1 MGNGRR
7 GEVKRPCSTS
17 DLAAVRLFDR
27 APGGA
32 LAVVAPLIDLGARL
46 AGDEW
51 PAAEGAHRVAGGGAL
66 DAVPLPGLRPQHE
79 DGNAGQ
85 EAAEEAAQ
93 EAGLAQV
100 VSVPLD
106 EEAWDARTAQAWKKW
121 NEGVFRGAIASARQ
135 RATYRFRSRR
145 GSHRFHVSIP
155 QTCRI

>member
-66 DAVPLPGLRPQHE
+66 DAVPLPRLVPLQE
-79 DGNAGQ
+79 DG
-85 EAAEEAAQ
+85 
-93 EAGLAQV
+93 EAGEDAEQQKVQPAL
-100 VSVPLD
+100 L
-106 EEAWDARTAQAWKKW
+106 WDQLYVT
-121 NEGVFRGAIASARQ
+121 S
-135 RATYRFRSRR
+135 RF
-145 GSHRFHVSIP
+145 
-155 QTCRI
+155 